1 VKYFSLVWS
10 NLKRR
15 KLRSL
20 LTVLSILV
28 AFMLFGYLS
37 AIRQGFSQGI
47 SVAGANRLVVRHK
60 ISLIQLLPES
70 YQARMERI
78 PGVSSAVHATWFG
91 GIYQK
96 PSNFFAQMAVQPE
109 PYLDMFPEF
118 VLPDDQRAAWLATRS
133 GAIAGKVLAERF
145 GWKIGDRIPIN
156 ATIWFKKDGGAT
168 WEFDLVGIYTGGE
181 KNTDTSQFLFRYDFL
196 EETRGKFGS
205 GQVGWYTVRISD
217 PARATETA
225 AAIDK
230 EFANSPAETKTEPE
244 GAFIQG
250 FAKQIGDIGKI
261 MMSIVAAVFFTIL
274 LVAGNTMAYSVR
286 ERTNELAVLKAIGFS
301 DRKVLGLVLGESMLL
316 TCLGG
321 GIGLAFA
328 WLLISLGDPT
338 RGSLPVFYLPGR
350 DIFVGI
356 GLVLAMGLLAGFLP
370 ALRAQHL
377 HIADAL
383 RR

>member
-1 VKYFSLVWS
+1 VKYFNLVWS
-10 NLKRR
+10 NLRRR
-15 KLRSL
+15 KLRTL

-37 AIRQGFSQGI
+37 AIRQGFNQGI

-60 ISLIQLLPES
+60 VSLIQLLPES
-70 YQARMERI
+70 YEARMEQI
-78 PGVSSAVHATWFG
+78 PEVNSAVHSTWFG

-96 PSNFFAQMAVQPE
+96 PSNFFAQMPVQPE
-109 PYLDMFPEF
+109 QYLDMFPEYI
-118 VLPDDQRAAWLATRS
+118 LPDDQRAAWLATRS

-168 WEFDLVGIYTGGE
+168 WEFDLVGIYTGAE
-181 KNTDTSQFLFRYDFL
+181 KNTDTSGFFFRYDFF
-196 EETRGKFGS
+196 EETRGKWGS
-205 GQVGWYTVRISD
+205 GQVGWYTVRIAD
-217 PARATETA
+217 PARAAATA
-225 AAIDK
+225 VAIDA

-250 FAKQIGDIGKI
+250 FANQVGNIGQI
-261 MMSIVAAVFFTIL
+261 MMAIVAAVFFTIL
-274 LVAGNTMAYSVR
+274 MVAGNTMAYSVR

-301 DRKVLGLVLGESMLL
+301 DRKVLGLVLGESMVL

-321 GIGLAFA
+321 GLGLALA

-338 RGSLPVFYLPGR
+338 RGSLPVFFFPVREMFIGAGLVVGMGL
-350 DIFVGI
+350 IVGI
-356 GLVLAMGLLAGFLP
+356 LP

-377 HIADAL
+377 QIADAL